1 MEGYLVEGR
10 DAAGGA
16 ILHLDVE
23 QDPGGAVRGHLH
35 GLEQSPAQGGAPHFM
50 GHVGC
55 EMRDQ
60 EPDLEPAVY
69 VTNICEIRSRR
80 NHLLLEDVGYGN

>member
-1 MEGYLVEGR
+1 
-10 DAAGGA
+10 
-16 ILHLDVE
+16 
-23 QDPGGAVRGHLH
+23 
-35 GLEQSPAQGGAPHFM
+35 
-50 GHVGC
+50 
-55 EMRDQ
+55 MRDQ